1 MLVLLVTAFI
11 FWIHFSLINV
21 YFASTMVQ
29 ILCAGNNLANEQTVS
44 RMINLLRQLQQTLPP
59 STLASTW
66 SSLQPQQQLALQSIL
81 SSQQFWSE
89 DACLLSWDVIVTF
102 SEAALSGQIHS
113 FGIFGVSFFEAAVS
127 GSCFM
132 IVESILGFASQDLS
146 KALLQRQSSVELV
159 GQETVLV

>member
-1 MLVLLVTAFI
+1 MFVLHRLWCRFYVREMIWLPNRLLVGWLIYWGSFNRLYHLLPLLQPGHPCSLSSSL
-11 FWIHFSLINV
+11 HFS
-21 YFASTMVQ
+21 
-29 ILCAGNNLANEQTVS
+29 
-44 RMINLLRQLQQTLPP
+44 P
-59 STLASTW
+59 SYHP
-66 SSLQPQQQLALQSIL
+66 SSFG
-81 SSQQFWSE
+81 SSPSE

-159 GQETVLV
+159 G